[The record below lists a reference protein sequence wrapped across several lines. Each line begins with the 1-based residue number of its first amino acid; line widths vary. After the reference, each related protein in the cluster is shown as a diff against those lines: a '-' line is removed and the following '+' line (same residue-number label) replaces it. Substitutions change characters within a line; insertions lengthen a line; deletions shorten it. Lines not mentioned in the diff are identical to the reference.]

1 MILFKVQE
9 RFHEFKK
16 LQENGV
22 KGVKANVQ
30 FVGNTFDLASIMS
43 NEQLRN
49 MTQEEFEAKI
59 SEQIEKFGRPKAI
72 LSLES

>member
-1 MILFKVQE
+1 MS
-9 RFHEFKK
+9 FKK

-30 FVGNTFDLASIMS
+30 FVGHTFDLASIVS

-59 SEQIEKFGRPKAI
+59 REQIKKFGKPKVI
-72 LSLES
+72 ISLES

>member
-1 MILFKVQE
+1 MS
-9 RFHEFKK
+9 FKK

-30 FVGNTFDLASIMS
+30 FVGNTFDLALIMS

-49 MTQEEFEAKI
+49 MTQKEFEAKI

>member
-1 MILFKVQE
+1 M
-9 RFHEFKK
+9 EFRK
-16 LQENGV
+16 LQDNGV
-22 KGVKANVQ
+22 KGVKVNVQ

-49 MTQEEFEAKI
+49 MTQEEFEVKL

-72 LSLES
+72 LLLES

>member
-1 MILFKVQE
+1 MS
-9 RFHEFKK
+9 FKK

-30 FVGNTFDLASIMS
+30 FVGHTFDLASIMS

-49 MTQEEFEAKI
+49 MTQEDFEAKI

>member
-1 MILFKVQE
+1 MS
-9 RFHEFKK
+9 FKK

-59 SEQIEKFGRPKAI
+59 SDQIKKLGKPKAI

>member
-1 MILFKVQE
+1 MS
-9 RFHEFKK
+9 FKK
-16 LQENGV
+16 LQDNGV
-22 KGVKANVQ
+22 KGVKVNVQ

-72 LSLES
+72 VSLES

>member
-1 MILFKVQE
+1 MS
-9 RFHEFKK
+9 FKK

-59 SEQIEKFGRPKAI
+59 SKQIEKFGRPKAI

>member
-1 MILFKVQE
+1 MS
-9 RFHEFKK
+9 FKK

-59 SEQIEKFGRPKAI
+59 SEQIEKFGRPKGI
-72 LSLES
+72 ISIES

>member
-1 MILFKVQE
+1 MS
-9 RFHEFKK
+9 FKK

-22 KGVKANVQ
+22 QGVKANVQ

-59 SEQIEKFGRPKAI
+59 SEQIEKFGRPKAM

>member
-1 MILFKVQE
+1 MS
-9 RFHEFKK
+9 FKK
-16 LQENGV
+16 LQEVGV

-30 FVGNTFDLASIMS
+30 FVGHTFDLSAIVS

>member
-1 MILFKVQE
+1 MS
-9 RFHEFKK
+9 FKK

-30 FVGNTFDLASIMS
+30 FVGHTFDLASIMS

-49 MTQEEFEAKI
+49 MTQEEFEAEI

>member
-1 MILFKVQE
+1 MS
-9 RFHEFKK
+9 FKK

-59 SEQIEKFGRPKAI
+59 SEQIKKFGRPKAI

>member
-1 MILFKVQE
+1 MS
-9 RFHEFKK
+9 FKK

-49 MTQEEFEAKI
+49 MTQKEFEAKI

-72 LSLES
+72 VSLES

>member
-1 MILFKVQE
+1 MS
-9 RFHEFKK
+9 FKK
-16 LQENGV
+16 LQESGV

-49 MTQEEFEAKI
+49 MTQEEFEARGI
-59 SEQIEKFGRPKAI
+59 
-72 LSLES
+72 

>member
-1 MILFKVQE
+1 MS
-9 RFHEFKK
+9 FKK

-22 KGVKANVQ
+22 KGVKVNVQ
-30 FVGNTFDLASIMS
+30 FVGHTFDLASIMS

>member
-1 MILFKVQE
+1 MS
-9 RFHEFKK
+9 FKK

-30 FVGNTFDLASIMS
+30 FVGHTFDLASIMS

-59 SEQIEKFGRPKAI
+59 SEQIKKFGRPKAI

>member
-1 MILFKVQE
+1 MS
-9 RFHEFKK
+9 FKK

-30 FVGNTFDLASIMS
+30 FVGHTFDLASIMS

-59 SEQIEKFGRPKAI
+59 SEQIEKFGRPKAM

>member
-1 MILFKVQE
+1 MS
-9 RFHEFKK
+9 FKK
-16 LQENGV
+16 LQESGV

-49 MTQEEFEAKI
+49 MRQEEFEAKI

-72 LSLES
+72 LSIEA